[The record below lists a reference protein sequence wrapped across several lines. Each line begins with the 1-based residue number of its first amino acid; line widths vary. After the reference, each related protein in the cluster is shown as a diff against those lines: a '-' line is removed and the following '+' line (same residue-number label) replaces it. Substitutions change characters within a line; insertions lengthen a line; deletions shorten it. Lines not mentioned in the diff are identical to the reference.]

1 MLLYQ
6 PARDDGAEKK
16 VMGDSERFAEGN
28 VSDTRSSERNWRR
41 LALSE
46 TLPQSKRR
54 LMPPCESIDWV
65 TSRGSK
71 ELSRTKSV
79 EEA

>member
-1 MLLYQ
+1 MLLNQ
-6 PARDDGAEKK
+6 PALDEGAEKK
-16 VMGDSERFAEGN
+16 VMGDSERLAEGS

-46 TLPQSKRR
+46 KVPQSNRR
-54 LMPPCESIDWV
+54 LIPPCESIDCV

-71 ELSRTKSV
+71 EFWRTKSV